1 MQIGDR
7 LRKLRREKKLTT
19 TQLSKQSGVTQSTI
33 SEIENNN
40 RSPQLDTLEKIC
52 QALEISMTEL
62 LYEAQNDSFSLTDE
76 ERLILKVF
84 YQLNIE
90 EREALKTLVTSLLY
104 RSKPK

>member
-7 LRKLRREKKLTT
+7 LRKFRREKKLTT

-62 LYEAQNDSFSLTDE
+62 LYEAQNNSFPLTDE